1 MGPPP
6 TKGYEILAPV
16 PIPEAAKLA
25 IRHSHERWDGTGYP
39 DGLAG
44 NEIPIGARVI
54 LVADAYEAMV
64 TDRPYRRGAGPPPPG
79 PGGHTR
85 GGKRIRSPSGR
96 PVPPPHPPPDRAVRP
111 PPATAPP

>member
-44 NEIPIGARVI
+44 NEIPIAARVI
-54 LVADAYEAMV
+54 LVADAYEAIV
-64 TDRPYRRGAGPPPPG
+64 TDRPYRRARRPLRPIEGLQRGAGTQFGPEVGGACLRIMRRQTRAMPP
-79 PGGHTR
+79 
-85 GGKRIRSPSGR
+85 IPSR
-96 PVPPPHPPPDRAVRP
+96 HR
-111 PPATAPP
+111 